1 MGKGRDWEIEME
13 PDKVVWKQHHSS
25 QMFPG
30 TPGIYRTGHQP
41 HVRRDQGELE
51 IYLVVYK
58 NGQ

>member
-51 IYLVVYK
+51 IYLVV
-58 NGQ
+58 